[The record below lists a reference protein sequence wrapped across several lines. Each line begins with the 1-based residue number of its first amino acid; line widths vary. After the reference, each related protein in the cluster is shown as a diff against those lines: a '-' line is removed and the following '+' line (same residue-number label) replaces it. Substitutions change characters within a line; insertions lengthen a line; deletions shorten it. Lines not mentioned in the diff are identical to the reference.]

1 MYLQDNCIYNYKY
14 NYNFKIKFT
23 KQNNGLIRRHNAKHV
38 VREINNIEPAQ
49 YSTSEPIP
57 IDVVK
62 TVVTTVS
69 HDNMKE
75 LLKEIQGDLS
85 VDKCFTPELPDA
97 IKKYN
102 FRDNDNQLLLAIKKI
117 QEKYIKNCDADEYYS
132 VFYSDIVYS
141 YSSYFNGLRPQLC
154 TLVVPV

>member
-1 MYLQDNCIYNYKY
+1 MYLQNNCIYNYKY
-14 NYNFKIKFT
+14 NYNFKIKLT
-23 KQNNGLIRRHNAKHV
+23 KQNNGLIRYHNAKHV

-57 IDVVK
+57 TDVVK

-69 HDNMKE
+69 HDNMKK

-85 VDKCFTPELPDA
+85 IDECFTPELPDA
-97 IKKYN
+97 TKKYN

-117 QEKYIKNCDADEYYS
+117 QEKYIKNCDADEY
-132 VFYSDIVYS
+132 
-141 YSSYFNGLRPQLC
+141 
-154 TLVVPV
+154 